1 MHGTWEPLT
10 VEEAAVFFNEQKL
23 YSREIYDPARTSLEK
38 AALDFAPGYFLI
50 RALFRPQAVRIG
62 GKEMRFE
69 KPARSY
75 LLYNPEARIS
85 KGKIIP
91 LNNGSDS
98 IRLAAALIRPEIT
111 AETVASYTQFFGLI
125 SEGPDGPF
133 HFLTS
138 TDQIDWAADL
148 TQPERLYLIGVLGAR
163 TPVQADGRGFDLMIR
178 EDEKPLLGKVFY
190 FSIPAAYA
198 GKLFSC
204 DMTLSADGD
213 IRMDDDWPAPTLRMD
228 PVRNPALPAYH
239 RIRPTDALRR
249 HIALRRTV
257 LSARALAQ
265 LLAQLTIN
273 VAGLLIALAGLLM
286 LADLGIGAVRPD
298 WSAALNGWLL
308 SRDWALWT
316 ILWAGVGGVL
326 FQAVLLG
333 MLVFA
338 GYHARHRPWWGERM
352 INRVAAAMR
361 AGTRNGT
368 RRVRAMLRIG
378 TLEMLRVLVI
388 WALLLFALEGL
399 TGQGVTGAA
408 ALGLRDA
415 FAVTVD
421 QVLAYVLRGEDLLGL
436 RATLEGFAART
447 FAMPEGLGEAGQW
460 LKTVAA
466 VVTPLSVSV
475 ALGRVWRWSAPDWKL
490 RTWRPEI
497 SGPHWARAIA
507 HVLPGEALKR
517 ASERAVVRGPVP
529 LRLTQAEPE
538 GGRAAPV
545 SEPVPVSSDSSSSST
560 KGIA

>member
-298 WSAALNGWLL
+298 WSAALNG
-308 SRDWALWT
+308 
-316 ILWAGVGGVL
+316 
-326 FQAVLLG
+326 
-333 MLVFA
+333 
-338 GYHARHRPWWGERM
+338 
-352 INRVAAAMR
+352 
-361 AGTRNGT
+361 
-368 RRVRAMLRIG
+368 
-378 TLEMLRVLVI
+378 
-388 WALLLFALEGL
+388 
-399 TGQGVTGAA
+399 
-408 ALGLRDA
+408 
-415 FAVTVD
+415 
-421 QVLAYVLRGEDLLGL
+421 
-436 RATLEGFAART
+436 
-447 FAMPEGLGEAGQW
+447 
-460 LKTVAA
+460 
-466 VVTPLSVSV
+466 
-475 ALGRVWRWSAPDWKL
+475 
-490 RTWRPEI
+490 
-497 SGPHWARAIA
+497 
-507 HVLPGEALKR
+507 
-517 ASERAVVRGPVP
+517 
-529 LRLTQAEPE
+529 
-538 GGRAAPV
+538 
-545 SEPVPVSSDSSSSST
+545 
-560 KGIA
+560 